1 MGQPTIE
8 ERLSPEVSFMEY
20 GGVAYSGTTTGT
32 FAALIGSAPGTTP
45 DFHGSVE
52 NHEGLALLGQS
63 QLNAMVGHLFA
74 NANSPFPT
82 VSMDLS
88 INAANLDIAPQ
99 ETVGLHIAREDT
111 VRNLAIDG
119 LYIPDSMSW
128 SYTPEGFMLLTS
140 IDFKQLVNGIVGE
153 TVVIPITPDENIGG
167 GFNQPGLRVP
177 TIPGFNVPAFGFGS
191 GVTDYI
197 AMGIDTQ
204 VHQTW
209 VTNGSNFDEI
219 LDVKGSAIEWD
230 SVSANQLNIL
240 VPGWYLITIS
250 CRLNITLTQAA
261 TTFICYGG
269 AFRTTSGDALIVSLQ
284 CGQVLHKPTVGS
296 MPMGYS
302 ASLQLY
308 INQST
313 KWVMGNGVSTNFAGG
328 DITNG
333 RVSITKLST

>member
-1 MGQPTIE
+1 MDITRRDWMGQPTIE

-119 LYIPDSMSW
+119 LYLPDSMSW
-128 SYTPEGFMLLTS
+128 NYTPEGFMLLTS
-140 IDFKQLVNGIVGE
+140 IDFKQLVNGIEGE
-153 TVVIPITPDENIGG
+153 TVVIPIDPATGDVGG
-167 GFNQPGLRVP
+167 GFNVPGLQVP
-177 TIPGFNVPAFGFGS
+177 QVPSLSLPAFGAG
-191 GVTDYI
+191 GVTSYI
-197 AMGIDTQ
+197 LMTADSDSFGLPDFDLARAVGEFAGYAASPSIVIPSNGLYLISFWGNFLLPDNTPPDTVFFQ
-204 VHQTW
+204 LKEFDASSGEV
-209 VTNGSNFDEI
+209 NRAYAEFINFSSPSTFPDGRSFSVLWYVLAGHSI
-219 LDVKGSAIEWD
+219 QFSLDSAIE
-230 SVSANQLNIL
+230 LRI
-240 VPGWYLITIS
+240 
-250 CRLNITLTQAA
+250 
-261 TTFICYGG
+261 
-269 AFRTTSGDALIVSLQ
+269 
-284 CGQVLHKPTVGS
+284 
-296 MPMGYS
+296 YS
-302 ASLQLY
+302 H
-308 INQST
+308 
-313 KWVMGNGVSTNFAGG
+313 G
-328 DITNG
+328 
-333 RVSITKLST
+333 SITKLSNF